1 MALIFFIRNFSLSS
15 SPKRLSSP
23 PKTPPTKWV
32 ASSTLQRR
40 WASERIRNRRKSFNK
55 TENDRFTRFDE
66 KTDSLLDINRSN
78 CRDHA
83 DFKKSFMSTNVLK
96 VNLFRGLKYKTC
108 FHQTFIRIVVTSTY
122 YLNRGLGTI
131 QLLRKEIG
139 VGKLV
144 VQKMAIFP
152 YVMY

>member
-144 VQKMAIFP
+144 VPKMAIFP